1 MTGLLKMD
9 PSERFTGEQA
19 LAHPYF
25 DDIREPSDRTPL
37 ASQTN
42 ENDMDLSGLIAP
54 A

>member
-1 MTGLLKMD
+1 MTGLLQMD

-25 DDIREPSDRTPL
+25 DDIREPSDRNPA
-37 ASQTN
+37 ASMGDT
-42 ENDMDLSGLIAP
+42 DIDLSALIAP